1 MSYHMDEKK
10 YALHKA
16 VQSRNIRKIKIL
28 LSQTEDINAKD
39 ENGETV
45 LLIASEHE
53 RHDDYD
59 SVMELLL
66 SHEKIDP
73 TVTNQHACNVL
84 HNLAYK
90 GNITWIK
97 KILEKFP
104 NMNVDEEKDDL
115 NTPLTLAAKNNQLD
129 VIKYLHS
136 KGADINHENKKKFTA
151 LVYAASDGYEELTK
165 ELLELGADVDHRDGY
180 GFTPL
185 IRAAG
190 WGYTRI
196 CEILLGYHANINTIS
211 NRGQTALTRSIR
223 AGAVETVKLL
233 LENHADP
240 NYVNAYE
247 IDKCFTPL
255 TSASHLKNVEI
266 MELLIEYGAE
276 VNYPKPSYSLP
287 LSICIKH
294 GFTRGVEVLLAAG
307 VHVADSALR
316 SAQQYGRHDIIEL
329 LESHRKN

>member
-1 MSYHMDEKK
+1 DEKN

-16 VQSRNIRKIKIL
+16 VQSRNKRKIKIL

-115 NTPLTLAAKNNQLD
+115 NTPLTLAAKTNRLD

-136 KGADINHENKKKFTA
+136 KGANIDHENKKKFTA
-151 LVYAASDGYEELTK
+151 LVYAASNGFEELTK

-196 CEILLGYHANINTIS
+196 CEILLGYHADINTMS
-211 NRGQTALTRSIR
+211 DRGHTALNQSIR
-223 AGAVETVKLL
+223 NEAVETVKLL
-233 LENHADP
+233 LENHAYP
-240 NYVNAYE
+240 NFVNTIYK
-247 IDKCFTPL
+247 DRYFTPL
-255 TSASHLKNVEI
+255 ISASQMKNVEI
-266 MELLIEYGAE
+266 MELLIKYGAD
-276 VNYPKPSYSLP
+276 VNHPKPYSMP
-287 LSICIKH
+287 LSICIKN

-307 VHVADSALR
+307 VDVADSALR

-329 LESHRKN
+329 LENHRKN